1 MKTLRAFLTATAALA
16 ALPLISAA
24 AWAKGPAP
32 APTQSG
38 QISSYI
44 LLDRTGSMEGIWSE
58 ALSSVNAYAKELATP
73 DGSARV
79 DADLTVATFDAQD
92 GLQFDVVRDS
102 MDARKWKD
110 VTDADATPRGMTPLY
125 DAIGRI
131 VALAESEK
139 PSKAVIVI
147 MTDGQE
153 NASQEVNRAGAKAA
167 LDRARAKGW
176 EVVFLGAEFA
186 NFDDAT
192 GVGQTS
198 SRNMAVS
205 KEQMADS
212 MNRLAQKSKDYAN
225 GAAGSI
231 EWTADDRAAA
241 QEEDVKERTGQSNA
255 PGGRA
260 PRNQR

>member
-1 MKTLRAFLTATAALA
+1 MKTFRACLAATAALA
-16 ALPLISAA
+16 ALPLASPAY
-24 AWAKGPAP
+24 AKGPAP
-32 APTQSG
+32 APSNTG

-44 LLDRTGSMEGIWSE
+44 LLDRTGSMQDIWTE
-58 ALSSVNAYAKELATP
+58 ALSSVNAYATELATP

-79 DADLTVATFDAQD
+79 DADLTVATFDAQS
-92 GLQFDVVRDS
+92 GLQFDVIRDS
-102 MDARKWKD
+102 MDARKWKN

-139 PSKAVIVI
+139 PGKAVIVI
-147 MTDGQE
+147 MTDGKE
-153 NASQEVNRAGAKAA
+153 NASQEVTRDGAKAA

-205 KEQMADS
+205 KEQLSDS

-225 GAAGSI
+225 GASGTI
-231 EWTADDRAAA
+231 EWNAEDRAAA
-241 QEEDVKERTGQSNA
+241 QEEDVKQRTGQSTS
-255 PGGRA
+255 PTPS